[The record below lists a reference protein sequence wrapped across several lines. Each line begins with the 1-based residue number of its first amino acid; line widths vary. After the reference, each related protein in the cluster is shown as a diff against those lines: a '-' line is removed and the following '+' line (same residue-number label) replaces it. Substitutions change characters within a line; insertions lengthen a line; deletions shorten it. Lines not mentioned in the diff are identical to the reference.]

1 MGTPAFPGLPRRL
14 NEGRFMVCP
23 HCGHGKHKVIDS
35 RDRGESIRRRRE
47 CLDCKQRFTTHE
59 HVAPGLLV
67 SKRDGH
73 REPFDSQ
80 KLLAGIRIA
89 SVKRPVSSERMKSI
103 ANYVEDRIQQMGRAE
118 VTSEMI
124 GNFVLDQL
132 ADVDQV
138 AYIRFASVY
147 LDFSDL
153 NEIRSEVDRL
163 MGRSD
168 LDADS

>member
-1 MGTPAFPGLPRRL
+1 MQ
-14 NEGRFMVCP
+14 CP

-35 RDRGESIRRRRE
+35 RDRGETIRRRRQ
-47 CLDCKQRFTTHE
+47 CLDCAQRFTTYE

-73 REPFDSQ
+73 REPFDYQ

-89 SVKRPVSSERMKSI
+89 AVKRPVSSERIKGI
-103 ANYVEDRIQQMGRAE
+103 ANYVEDKIQRLGRAE
-118 VTSEMI
+118 VTSETI
-124 GNFVLDQL
+124 GNLVLDQL

-138 AYIRFASVY
+138 AYLRFASVY

-153 NEIRSEVDRL
+153 SEIRSEVDRV

-168 LDADS
+168 LEADAAGRLDARERSSSG

>member
-1 MGTPAFPGLPRRL
+1 MQ
-14 NEGRFMVCP
+14 CP
-23 HCGHGKHKVIDS
+23 HCGHGKHRVIDT
-35 RDRGESIRRRRE
+35 RDRGETIRRRRE
-47 CLDCKQRFTTHE
+47 CLDCKQRFTTYE

-89 SVKRPVSSERMKSI
+89 AVKRPVSSERMQSI
-103 ANYVEDRIQQMGRAE
+103 ANYVEERIQRLGRAE

-124 GNFVLDQL
+124 GNLVLDHL

-153 NEIRSEVDRL
+153 SEVRSEVDRL
-163 MGRSD
+163 MGRSE
-168 LDADS
+168 LETDATDRVDAGEKQSVG

>member
-1 MGTPAFPGLPRRL
+1 MQ
-14 NEGRFMVCP
+14 CP
-23 HCGHGKHKVIDS
+23 HCGLGKHKVIDT
-35 RDRGESIRRRRE
+35 RDRGETIRRRRQ
-47 CLDCKQRFTTHE
+47 CLDCKQRFTTYE
-59 HVAPGLLV
+59 HVAPSLLV

-73 REPFDSQ
+73 REPFDPQ

-89 SVKRPVSSERMKSI
+89 AVKRPVSSERMKSI
-103 ANYVEDRIQQMGRAE
+103 ANYVEDRIQRLGRAE
-118 VTSEMI
+118 ITSEMI
-124 GNFVLDQL
+124 GNLVLDQL

-153 NEIRSEVDRL
+153 SEIRSEVDRL

-168 LDADS
+168 LEADASGRVGARTRPDAD

>member
-1 MGTPAFPGLPRRL
+1 MQ
-14 NEGRFMVCP
+14 CP
-23 HCGHGKHKVIDS
+23 HCGHGKHKVIDT
-35 RDRGESIRRRRE
+35 RERKETIRRRRQ
-47 CLDCKQRFTTHE
+47 CLDCEQRFTTYE
-59 HVAPGLLV
+59 HVAPSLLV

-73 REPFDSQ
+73 REPLDPQ

-89 SVKRPVSSERMKSI
+89 AVKRPVSSERMKSI
-103 ANYVEDRIQQMGRAE
+103 ANHVEDRIQRLGRAE

-124 GNFVLDQL
+124 GNLVLDQL

-153 NEIRSEVDRL
+153 NEVRSEVDRV

-168 LDADS
+168 QDGDAKGQPLAQG

>member
-1 MGTPAFPGLPRRL
+1 MQ
-14 NEGRFMVCP
+14 CP
-23 HCGHGKHKVIDS
+23 HCGHGKHQVIDT
-35 RDRGESIRRRRE
+35 RDRGETVRRRRK
-47 CLDCKQRFTTHE
+47 CVDCEQRFTTYE
-59 HVAPGLLV
+59 HVAPSLLV

-73 REPFDSQ
+73 REPFDAQ

-89 SVKRPVSSERMKSI
+89 SVKRPVSSERMQSI
-103 ANYVEDRIQQMGRAE
+103 VKNVEDRIQRLGRAE

-124 GNFVLDQL
+124 GNLVLDQL

-147 LDFSDL
+147 LDFGDL
-153 NEIRSEVDRL
+153 SEIRSEVDRL

-168 LDADS
+168 LEGDANGRLEARERSSANDAR

>member
-1 MGTPAFPGLPRRL
+1 MQ
-14 NEGRFMVCP
+14 CP
-23 HCGHGKHKVIDS
+23 HCGYGKHKVIDT
-35 RDRGESIRRRRE
+35 RERKETIRRRRQ
-47 CLDCKQRFTTHE
+47 CLDCEQRFTTYE
-59 HVAPGLLV
+59 HVAPSLLV

-73 REPFDSQ
+73 REPFDPQ
-80 KLLAGIRIA
+80 KLFAGIRIA
-89 SVKRPVSSERMKSI
+89 AVKRPVSSERMKSI
-103 ANYVEDRIQQMGRAE
+103 ANNVEDRIQRLGRAE

-124 GNFVLDQL
+124 GNLVLDQL

-153 NEIRSEVDRL
+153 NEVRSEVDRV

-168 LDADS
+168 QDGDASGRPLAQG

>member
-1 MGTPAFPGLPRRL
+1 MQ
-14 NEGRFMVCP
+14 CP
-23 HCGHGKHKVIDS
+23 HCGHGKHQVIDT
-35 RDRGESIRRRRE
+35 RGRGETVRRRRQ
-47 CLDCKQRFTTHE
+47 CLDCEERFTTYE
-59 HVAPGLLV
+59 HVAPSLLV

-80 KLLAGIRIA
+80 KLLAGIRVA
-89 SVKRPVSSERMKSI
+89 SVKRPVSSERMQSI
-103 ANYVEDRIQQMGRAE
+103 VKFVEDRIQRLGRAE

-124 GNFVLDQL
+124 GNLVLDQL

-153 NEIRSEVDRL
+153 NEIRSEIDRL

-168 LDADS
+168 LDGDAVAHIEAPERTAAT